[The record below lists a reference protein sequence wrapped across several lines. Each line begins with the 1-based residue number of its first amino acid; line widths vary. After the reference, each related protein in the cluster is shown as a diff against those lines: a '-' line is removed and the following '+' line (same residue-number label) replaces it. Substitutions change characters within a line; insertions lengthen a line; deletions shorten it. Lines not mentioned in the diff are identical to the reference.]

1 MMCITTQISHVK
13 QNISDKERGFVVCLL
28 AINVS
33 LHFGQGHVK
42 LDEAL
47 C

>member
-1 MMCITTQISHVK
+1 MMCITAQISHVT
-13 QNISDKERGFVVCLL
+13 QNISNKERGFVVCLL

-33 LHFGQGHVK
+33 LIGQGHVK